1 MKTSSIDS
9 KPGAKEPSFRRNLFN
24 NILVAGSYTYLS
36 QGVTFLASTI
46 LARLLSPESYGVVGL
61 ITVFT
66 GFIMV
71 FSDGGLSYALIRS
84 DFGRTFQKVLTNL
97 SIFLGIALF
106 LITVLAAWPIAHFY
120 NNPGLVAPI
129 IVLASTF
136 VIKGMGLAQGAVL
149 AKELQF
155 GYIGK
160 VTLLSNVAQIL
171 LSIPMAY
178 FGAGYWALI
187 IPQLLA
193 AFIVTVLYEKKVR
206 LGFKLYPRNYLV
218 VVFRHTRKL
227 VSSVIGFSSINYW
240 SRNTDNMIVGKWYG
254 AGELGIYNRAY
265 SLLMLP
271 LNLITGLFNNI
282 LFPNLK
288 KLQSRNGDIENEYYF
303 VLNVIGFLTFPLVLL
318 FVVFPK
324 ELVLVLWGK
333 NWVQVADLLP
343 YFGLLIFTQSLLSTS
358 GHLLILYKKERA
370 FMISGWISAV
380 FLIGFIVLG
389 ATISLEAIAQF
400 YSLSFIVFVLLLN
413 VFYIYI
419 KNLQLNRK
427 KVYAFWLPK
436 MLLSLL
442 IWLCLYF
449 KQDYLRNIAVAVFS
463 VYVLLSGRHLL
474 KAVTG
479 KIGRTAPG
487 ARILHSLATLKPK
500 R

>member
-1 MKTSSIDS
+1 MEKHSDN
-9 KPGAKEPSFRRNLFN
+9 KAPLKEPTFRRTLFS

-46 LARLLSPESYGVVGL
+46 LARLLSPESYGIVGL

-84 DFGRTFQKVLTNL
+84 DFGRTFQRVLTNL
-97 SIFLGIALF
+97 SMFLGAGLF
-106 LITVLAAWPIAHFY
+106 LITVLAAWPIAYFY
-120 NNPGLVAPI
+120 NNAGLVLPI
-129 IVLASTF
+129 IVLATTF
-136 VIKGMGLAQGAVL
+136 LFKGMGLAQGAVL
-149 AKELQF
+149 AKNLQF

-160 VTLLSNVAQIL
+160 VTLLSNLAQIG

-187 IPQLLA
+187 IPQILSA
-193 AFIVTVLYEKKVR
+193 IIMAVLYERKVK
-206 LGFKLYPRNYLV
+206 LGFKFYPRNYIV
-218 VVFRHTRKL
+218 VVFRHTKKL
-227 VSSVIGFSSINYW
+227 VSSVIGFASVNYW
-240 SRNTDNMIVGKWYG
+240 ARNSDNMIVGKWYG
-254 AGELGIYNRAY
+254 PADLGIYNRAY

-288 KLQSRNGDIENEYYF
+288 RLQSRGGDIESEYYF
-303 VLNVIGFLTFPLVLL
+303 VLNVIGMLTFPLTMIFVL
-318 FVVFPK
+318 FPK
-324 ELVLVLWGK
+324 ELVLILWGK
-333 NWVQVADLLP
+333 NWAHVSQLLP

-370 FMISGWISAV
+370 FMISGWISAA
-380 FLIGFIVLG
+380 FLISFIVFG
-389 ATISLEAIAQF
+389 ATISLEGIAQF
-400 YSLSFIVFVLLLN
+400 YSLSFIVFVLLMN

-419 KNLQLNRK
+419 KSLQLDRK
-427 KVYAFWLPK
+427 RVYAFWLPK
-436 MLLSLL
+436 MVLSLA

-449 KQDYLRNIAVAVFS
+449 KQDYLRNIAVSVFAL
-463 VYVLLSGRHLL
+463 YVLLSCRSLF
-474 KAVTG
+474 KALFS
-479 KIGRTAPG
+479 KISSSPKG
-487 ARILHSLATLKPK
+487 ARLLVWLPLIRFK

>member
-1 MKTSSIDS
+1 MENNLDS
-9 KPGAKEPSFRRNLFN
+9 KSPVKEPSFRRNLFS

-36 QGVTFLASTI
+36 QGVTFLASTV
-46 LARLLSPESYGVVGL
+46 LARLLSPESYGIVGL

-84 DFGRTFQKVLTNL
+84 DFGRTFQRVLTNL
-97 SIFLGIALF
+97 SMFLGGGLF
-106 LITVLAAWPIAHFY
+106 LITVLAAWPIAYFY

-136 VIKGMGLAQGAVL
+136 LFKGLGLAQGAVL
-149 AKELQF
+149 AKNLQF

-160 VTLLSNVAQIL
+160 VTLLSNLAQIG
-171 LSIPMAY
+171 LSIPMAWL
-178 FGAGYWALI
+178 GAGYWALI
-187 IPQLLA
+187 IPQIVA
-193 AFIVTVLYEKKVR
+193 AIITSVLYERKVR
-206 LGFKLYPRNYLV
+206 LGFRIFPRRYIV
-218 VVFRHTRKL
+218 VVFRHTKRL

-240 SRNTDNMIVGKWYG
+240 SRNSDNMIVGKWYG
-254 AGELGIYNRAY
+254 AADLGIYNRAY

-288 KLQSRNGDIENEYYF
+288 KLQSRNGDIETEYYF
-303 VLNVIGFLTFPLVLL
+303 VLNVIGYLTFPLVLF

-324 ELVLVLWGK
+324 ELVLMLWGK
-333 NWVQVADLLP
+333 NWIHVSELLP

-370 FMISGWISAV
+370 FMISGWISAL
-380 FLIGFIVLG
+380 FLISFIIFG

-419 KNLQLNRK
+419 KNLGFNKRR
-427 KVYAFWLPK
+427 VYAFWLPK
-436 MLLSLL
+436 MAFSLL
-442 IWLCLYF
+442 IWLGLYF
-449 KQDYLRNIAVAVFS
+449 RQDYLRNIAVSGFS
-463 VYVLLSGRHLL
+463 IYVLLTGLPLL
-474 KAVTG
+474 KAVAG
-479 KIGRTAPG
+479 KLGQTAPG
-487 ARILHSLATLKPK
+487 ARLLH
-500 R
+500 RFR

>member
-1 MKTSSIDS
+1 LEKHIDS
-9 KPGAKEPSFRRNLFN
+9 RPVAKEPSFRRNLFS
-24 NILVAGSYTYLS
+24 NILVAGTYTYLS

-84 DFGRTFQKVLTNL
+84 DFGRTFQRVLTNL
-97 SIFLGIALF
+97 SIFLGVALF

-120 NNPGLVAPI
+120 KNPGLVAPI

-149 AKELQF
+149 AKNLQF
-155 GYIGK
+155 GFIGK
-160 VTLLSNVAQIL
+160 VTLLSNVTQIL
-171 LSIPMAY
+171 FSIPMAY

-187 IPQLLA
+187 IPQIIA
-193 AFIVTVLYEKKVR
+193 AFITTVLYERKVR
-206 LGFKLYPRNYLV
+206 LGFKLYPWHYII
-218 VVFRHTRKL
+218 VVFRHTKKL

-240 SRNTDNMIVGKWYG
+240 SRNSDNMIVGKWYG
-254 AGELGIYNRAY
+254 AAELGIYNRAY

-288 KLQSRNGDIENEYYF
+288 KLQSRGGDIEHEYYF

-318 FVVFPK
+318 FVIFPR

-333 NWVQVADLLP
+333 SWIQVADLLP

-380 FLIGFIVLG
+380 FLITFIVLG
-389 ATISLEAIAQF
+389 ATISLEGIAQF
-400 YSLSFIVFVLLLN
+400 YSLSFIVFVLGLN
-413 VFYIYI
+413 ISYIYI
-419 KNLQLNRK
+419 RQLQLNRK
-427 KVYAFWLPK
+427 RVYAFWLPK
-436 MLLSLL
+436 MILSLL

-449 KQDYLRNIAVAVFS
+449 KQDYLRNVAVAVFS
-463 VYVLLSGRHLL
+463 LYVLFSGRQLL
-474 KAVTG
+474 KAVAG
-479 KIGRTAPG
+479 KLGQTAPG
-487 ARILHSLATLKPK
+487 ARILNSVATLRPK

>member
-1 MKTSSIDS
+1 MNN
-9 KPGAKEPSFRRNLFN
+9 KPPAKEPGFRRSLFN
-24 NILVAGSYTYLS
+24 NILVAGGYTYLS

-46 LARLLSPESYGVVGL
+46 LARLLSPESYGIVGL

-84 DFGRTFQKVLTNL
+84 DFGRTFQRVLTNL
-97 SIFLGIALF
+97 SMFLGAGLF
-106 LITVLAAWPIAHFY
+106 LITVLAAWPIAFFY
-120 NNPGLVAPI
+120 GNPGLVLPI
-129 IVLASTF
+129 IVLATTF
-136 VIKGMGLAQGAVL
+136 LFKGMGLAQGAVL
-149 AKELQF
+149 AKNLRF

-160 VTLLSNVAQIL
+160 VTLLSNVAQIM

-187 IPQLLA
+187 FPQIVA
-193 AFIVTVLYEKKVR
+193 AIITAVLYERKVK
-206 LGFKLYPRNYLV
+206 LGFRLYPRNYIV
-218 VVFRHTRKL
+218 VVFRHTKKL

-240 SRNTDNMIVGKWYG
+240 ARNSDNMIVGKWYG
-254 AGELGIYNRAY
+254 PSDLGIYNRAY

-303 VLNVIGFLTFPLVLL
+303 VLNVIGCLTFPLTLL

-324 ELVLVLWGK
+324 ELVLILWGRD
-333 NWVQVADLLP
+333 WARVAGLLP

-370 FMISGWISAV
+370 FMISGWISAF
-380 FLIGFIVLG
+380 FLIGFIVMG
-389 ATISLEAIAQF
+389 ATVSLEAIAQM
-400 YSLSFIVFVLLLN
+400 YSLAFIVFVLLLN
-413 VFYIYI
+413 IFYIYI
-419 KNLQLNRK
+419 KSLGLRK
-427 KVYAFWLPK
+427 GRVYAFWLPK
-436 MLLSLL
+436 MAFTLL

-449 KQDYLRNIAVAVFS
+449 RQDYLRNIGVAAFS
-463 VYVLLSGRHLL
+463 IYVLLSSRQLL
-474 KAVTG
+474 KAMAGHLGQTG
-479 KIGRTAPG
+479 RG
-487 ARILHSLATLKPK
+487 ARVLHVLALMRPK